1 MGGRRVGRFAAA
13 ALISLSLSSPASAQ
27 DPVFRSQVNL
37 VRLIVSVK
45 DAQGGLVTDLSRDDF
60 TVYDNGVKQTVSVF
74 ERDTDQP
81 LSVSILIDASGSTWS
96 VFSTEEQDVLS
107 FVRAVLGEGNP
118 RTAAALYA
126 FNEEVTLLSSFTRN
140 MTRLESGLHGL
151 KAGGAT
157 SLYDAVWLVSRDFE
171 GRDGR
176 HIIVI
181 ISDGD
186 DVGSVRDFH
195 AAVEAAEFAD
205 ATIYP
210 VVIIPYTNPVLRNI
224 GGEHALTT
232 MAQRTGGRTFLP
244 TTGAELQ
251 RAFVDLVHELRT
263 QYLVGYYPKNI
274 PPTDNRFH
282 TTAVKLTRPGLRA
295 IARTGYYG
303 TADR

>member
-1 MGGRRVGRFAAA
+1 VGRFAAA
-13 ALISLSLSSPASAQ
+13 ALISLFLPLTAPAQ

-140 MTRLESGLHGL
+140 MTRLENGLHGL

-195 AAVEAAEFAD
+195 AAVEAAELAD